1 MRTTFVMARLT
12 FNEAVR
18 RKILLCAFLMGLL
31 FLAIYSIGFLH
42 ISREA
47 QQEHVPAIALHQ
59 MRNFLVTAGLY
70 VVNFLTVMMT
80 VLVSVDTLAGEIS
93 SGTIHAIASKP
104 IRRGEIV
111 AGKWLGFV
119 IMLTL
124 YLLLMAGGV
133 LASVYLIS
141 GYSPPN
147 PARCLTFIWLNGM
160 LMLSVSLLGGAIFT
174 TLTNGVLVFGLF
186 GISFVGGWIEH
197 IGSFLQRQAAVN
209 VGVVCSL
216 IFPSEA
222 LWRRAAFEIQ
232 SPLIQALGFSPFAA
246 PSAPNL
252 VMVGYAVLYS
262 AVALLLAVRA
272 FSRRDL

>member
-1 MRTTFVMARLT
+1 MTTTLVMARLT
-12 FNEAVR
+12 FSEAAR
-18 RKILLCAFLMGLL
+18 RKILLCAFIMGLL
-31 FLAIYSIGFLH
+31 FLAIYSFGFLY
-42 ISREA
+42 INIEA
-47 QQEHVPAIALHQ
+47 QREHVPAIALRE

-70 VVNFLTVMMT
+70 VVNFLTIMMT

-104 IRRGEIV
+104 IRRWEIV

-119 IMLTL
+119 VMLTL

-147 PARCLTFIWLNGM
+147 PARALILIWLNGM
-160 LMLSVSLLGGAIFT
+160 LMLSVSLLGGAIFS
-174 TLTNGVLVFGLF
+174 TLANGVLVFGLF

-197 IGSFLQRQAAVN
+197 IGSFLHRQAAVN

-216 IFPSEA
+216 LFPSEA

-232 SPLIQALGFSPFAA
+232 SPLVQALGFSPFAA

-262 AVALLLAVRA
+262 LVALTFAVRA

>member
-12 FNEAVR
+12 FNEAAR

-31 FLAIYSIGFLH
+31 FLAIYASGYLYFN
-42 ISREA
+42 REA
-47 QQEHVPAIALHQ
+47 TREHIPPIALRE
-59 MRNFLVTAGLY
+59 MRSFMVMAGLY

-80 VLVSVDTLAGEIS
+80 VLVSVDTLAGEIA

-104 IRRGEIV
+104 IRRWEIL

-119 IMLTL
+119 GMLSM

-133 LASVYLIS
+133 LLSVYLIS

-147 PARCLTFIWLNGM
+147 PARAVVLIWLNGM
-160 LMLSVSLLGGAIFT
+160 LMLSVSLLGGAVFS
-174 TLTNGVLVFGLF
+174 TLANGVLVFGLF
-186 GISFVGGWIEH
+186 GIAFVGGWIEH
-197 IGSFLQRQAAVN
+197 VGSFLQRQAAVN

-216 IFPSEA
+216 LFPSEA
-222 LWRRAAFEIQ
+222 LWRRAAFEMQ
-232 SPLIQALGFSPFAA
+232 SPLVQALGFSPFAA
-246 PSAPNL
+246 PSAPNV
-252 VMVGYAVLYS
+252 VMIGYAIVYTL
-262 AVALLLAVRA
+262 VALWLAMRA